1 MDKYNKQLNEIAI
14 FAKNNGYDL
23 KNLNKEKM
31 GEILKA
37 WYKNNL
43 KFYKLLEEAPQVVQ
57 KSMLGI
63 K

>member
-1 MDKYNKQLNEIAI
+1 MEKYNKQLKEIAI

-23 KNLNKEKM
+23 KELNKEKM
-31 GEILKA
+31 KEIIKS